1 MYEIYKSRIVARIVL
16 VMMIF
21 LFVLPVYT
29 IIANGETLIT
39 SMITQNVN
47 TKNTNKIFSSIYVE
61 HLLDLN
67 LNLKKVE
74 IDKNENDKIENIN
87 EITYTDLDVPKGK
100 EKSFKSYM
108 GYQYITSKNSKQ
120 YLLKEQYV
128 LDENTGIYMINGRY
142 CCALGSYYTTD
153 IGIVSII
160 PCILADSKSDSHT
173 DYLNQYTLLNNS
185 IVEFVVNED
194 VLIPKISTQWGNTG
208 DISYLGG
215 IFEGEI
221 DFIRIYN

>member
-1 MYEIYKSRIVARIVL
+1 
-16 VMMIF
+16 MMIF

-61 HLLDLN
+61 HLLNLN

-153 IGIVSII
+153 IGIVFDIVMKSGSII